1 MLAMTFEQGRVG
13 LSDRP
18 VPQPG
23 PGEALLRVRKAGIC
37 ATDLEITQGY
47 MGFAGIMGH
56 EFVAEVADG
65 PQRWIGK
72 RVVGEI
78 NCPCR
83 SCAFCSGGMEN
94 HCPDRTVLGI
104 VGRDGVFAEY
114 AALPVACLH
123 EVPDAVSDRQAVF
136 VEPLAAAFQIR
147 KQVPLQAGREVV
159 VLGDGRLG
167 QLIARVLARR
177 LPEVTLVG
185 KHPAK
190 LSRAQQDRIRPV
202 NLDRFD
208 PTPAS
213 RLVVDATGSPAGFA
227 LAIRAAGP
235 RGTIVL
241 KSTTALGAEV
251 NLAPL
256 VINEI
261 TVVGSRCGPFPDAIA
276 ALRDRQVQVEDLI
289 SLELPLSAGPDA
301 LAAADDPRNVKV
313 LLDVAS

>member
-1 MLAMTFEQGRVG
+1 MTFQDGRVE
-13 LSDRP
+13 LIDRP
-18 VPQPG
+18 VPAPG
-23 PGEALLRVRKAGIC
+23 PDEALLRIRKAGIC
-37 ATDLEITQGY
+37 ATDLEITKGY

-65 PQRWIGK
+65 PDTWIGK

-83 SCAFCSGGMEN
+83 HCAFCSAGMAN

-114 AALPVACLH
+114 AALPVECLH
-123 EVPDAVSDRQAVF
+123 EVPEAVSDRQAVF
-136 VEPLAAAFQIR
+136 VEPLAAAFEIL

-167 QLIARVLARR
+167 QLVARVLASR
-177 LPEVTLVG
+177 LPEVVLVG

-202 NLDRFD
+202 CLEQFD
-208 PTPAS
+208 PPRAS

-227 LAIRAAGP
+227 LAMRAAGP

-256 VINEI
+256 VVDEI

-276 ALRDRQVQVEDLI
+276 ALATGAVQVADLI
-289 SLELPLSAGPDA
+289 SRQMPLASGLDA
-301 LAAADDPRNVKV
+301 LAAAEDPQTVKV